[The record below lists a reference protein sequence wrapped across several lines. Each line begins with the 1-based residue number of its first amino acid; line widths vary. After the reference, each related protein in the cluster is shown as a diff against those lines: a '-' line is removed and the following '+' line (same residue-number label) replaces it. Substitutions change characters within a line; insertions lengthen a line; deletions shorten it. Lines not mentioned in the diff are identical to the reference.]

1 MAIRLD
7 KVVVRGEISNE
18 VRGIVT
24 GRIWLMD
31 RPEPLEIALEGNCLR
46 DLAGCILRFKNP
58 RPQSDPTAR
67 QLVELQEGRTGD
79 MTASRKS
86 KIPTVDDDE
95 LMRLLHSQEEIP
107 YMLANVLYL
116 EWFSKDNGR
125 VVLESADF
133 ALEISEPAWTMSHEE
148 EVVQISESQ
157 ENFYQFLDQLTGVT
171 TQTDDEEDLLE
182 EEVETEEADDDE
194 VDNEWG
200 AIEEEDEPLNEFE
213 WEQELREADKRA
225 EAYQEAFDRYKEH
238 PDRERLIAE
247 AMGWDAEEIEE
258 FRDEWEDVAEGFQ
271 ETDPQV
277 LIEQADHLVEEDNE
291 EMHHPLSRR
300 AMRFAL
306 RLQED
311 AEKLG
316 LLKMEKVSKDSPLL
330 SVIVSIIALGGK
342 LAAALDGIVMGYDPE
357 PGFIIA
363 MLKRSQIPLNEA
375 LHSLASVDPRNL
387 PVDARMWLATARSEL
402 FDLRKDIL
410 DVMKEMR
417 QQ

>member
-7 KVVVRGEISNE
+7 KVVVRGEISNQT
-18 VRGIVT
+18 RGIVT
-24 GRIWLMD
+24 GRIWLQD
-31 RPEPLEIALEGNCLR
+31 RPEPLEIKLQGNCLR
-46 DLAGCILRFKNP
+46 DLAGCTLLFTNP
-58 RPQSDPTAR
+58 QPQADDSTR
-67 QLVELQEGRTGD
+67 ELVNLQEGCTGD

-86 KIPTVDDDE
+86 KIPTVSDDD
-95 LMRLLHSQEEIP
+95 LMRLLHSKEEIP
-107 YMLANVLYL
+107 YTLANVLYL

-125 VVLESADF
+125 VVVESGGF
-133 ALEISEPAWTMSHEE
+133 ALEVSEPTWRMTPAEE
-148 EVVQISESQ
+148 TAQITESQ
-157 ENFYQFLDQLTGVT
+157 ENFYHFLDQLTGVAA
-171 TQTDDEEDLLE
+171 QGDDDEDLLE
-182 EEVETEEADDDE
+182 DEADADEDDDE
-194 VDNEWG
+194 IDGEWQVP
-200 AIEEEDEPLNEFE
+200 AEAEEPLNEFE

-225 EAYQEAFDRYKEH
+225 EAYQEAVDRYREH
-238 PDRERLIAE
+238 PDRDRLIAE
-247 AMGWDAEEIEE
+247 AMGWEVEEIEE

-277 LIEQADHLVEEDNE
+277 LIEQADHLLEEDDE

-342 LAAALDGIVMGYDPE
+342 LAAALDGIVMGYDLE

-375 LHSLASVDPRNL
+375 LHSLASIDPRKL
-387 PVDARMWLATARSEL
+387 PPDTRMWLTTARSEL